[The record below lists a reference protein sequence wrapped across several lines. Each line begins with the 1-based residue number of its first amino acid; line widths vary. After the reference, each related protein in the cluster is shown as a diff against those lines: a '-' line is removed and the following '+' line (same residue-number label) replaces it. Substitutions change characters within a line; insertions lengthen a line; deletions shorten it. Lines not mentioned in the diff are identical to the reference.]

1 MVEEDRGVVVAELGQ
16 EPGRAFDVGEQEGHR
31 AARQWRRI
39 GALARRHVR
48 FYVIRSADCGGT
60 KGGVSL
66 SYFRLTS
73 WCNALVDTTRLSSKG
88 QLVLPKAIR
97 EADAWT
103 EGTEFIVERVPEGVL
118 LRPVRSLPATL
129 LEDVIGCA
137 GYRGPARS
145 AADMERAIAQ
155 GVKARRGSGRH

>member
-1 MVEEDRGVVVAELGQ
+1 MIIHSDDCAGTAD
-16 EPGRAFDVGEQEGHR
+16 DVTCLT
-31 AARQWRRI
+31 I
-39 GALARRHVR
+39 VLP
-48 FYVIRSADCGGT
+48 Y
-60 KGGVSL
+60 L
-66 SYFRLTS
+66 SCDS
-73 WCNALVDTTRLSSKG
+73 ENMETTRLSSKG

-118 LRPVRSLPATL
+118 LRPVRSLPATR

-155 GVKARRGSGRH
+155 GVKARRSRRR

>member
-1 MVEEDRGVVVAELGQ
+1 M
-16 EPGRAFDVGEQEGHR
+16 
-31 AARQWRRI
+31 
-39 GALARRHVR
+39 
-48 FYVIRSADCGGT
+48 
-60 KGGVSL
+60 
-66 SYFRLTS
+66 
-73 WCNALVDTTRLSSKG
+73 DTTRLSSKG

-97 EADAWT
+97 EADAWA

-118 LRPVRSLPATL
+118 LRPVRSLPATR

-155 GVKARRGSGRH
+155 GVKARRGRGRH

>member
-1 MVEEDRGVVVAELGQ
+1 MYFVLLKSYHHQVTT
-16 EPGRAFDVGEQEGHR
+16 
-31 AARQWRRI
+31 
-39 GALARRHVR
+39 
-48 FYVIRSADCGGT
+48 AD
-60 KGGVSL
+60 
-66 SYFRLTS
+66 
-73 WCNALVDTTRLSSKG
+73 NMDTTRLSSKG

-118 LRPVRSLPATL
+118 LRPVRSLPATR

-145 AADMERAIAQ
+145 AADMERAIVQ
-155 GVKARRGSGRH
+155 GVKARRGRGRYSRSGPARCRRSRGAGGPGGSGLALRPGFHCQVLASGSRVCAELQLSAYGGGHTA